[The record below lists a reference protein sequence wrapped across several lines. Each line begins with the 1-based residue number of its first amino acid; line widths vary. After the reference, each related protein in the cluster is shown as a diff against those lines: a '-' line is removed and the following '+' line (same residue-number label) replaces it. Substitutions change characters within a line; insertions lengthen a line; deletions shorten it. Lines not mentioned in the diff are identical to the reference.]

1 MLKSCVSF
9 IDSFLEIYLF
19 KESNMRKNLNF
30 LLSILLAATF
40 LSVSVFAQEQYGEI
54 KGTVKDPQGAVVPNA
69 SITITGV
76 TVGFKRTVTSDSDGI
91 YSVSQVPP
99 GTYKVTVAALSG
111 FSEKT
116 LSNVQVSLGNTTSV
130 DFSLTIASSVGDV
143 TITTDSE
150 ASVDTTESKIQT
162 SVSAAKI
169 DLLPKGVDFTSVLR
183 TAPGTRSEGNAGG
196 FSVDGA
202 SGSENT
208 FIIDGQEVTNFR
220 TGTLNG
226 NNAIPTQFV
235 QEVQVKSSGFEAEFG
250 GATGGVINVVTK
262 GGSNQFR
269 GEFGTQFT
277 SNKLNGN
284 PRPALLRFT
293 SGTGAAFRQPTEYFT
308 PKRADGHSFFP
319 TFNLSGPIIKDKV
332 WFFSSYSPQIFNTT
346 VNTDFYTNAPA
357 ATRAYRFSEE
367 YRLKD
372 TFQYGFTRID
382 ASPVDSLRLSG
393 TFLWN
398 PIIREGALPFGTA
411 SFGGVPPT
419 VDFGGS
425 IGRLTGNQL
434 TDRQGGRQTANN
446 VTGQAVWTP
455 TSNIVISGR
464 YSRGFLNEKLTSYF
478 VPSATRY
485 ICQAADPA
493 NPNSCPAGLVDAANT
508 NIVKDVSI
516 RTNYEGDITFTGNFA
531 NMRHE
536 LKGGYQRF
544 RILNDVDRGYV
555 GPGRI
560 DLYYGFTIADLT
572 DGRVTPTPGA
582 VGAGELIRVGTVGK
596 GQNTNQSIYVQDK
609 VTLFN
614 RLTLTAGVRFEKED
628 LPAFNSFA
636 PPINFGWGDKIA
648 PRFGFSFD
656 VTGKGTTKIFGNYGR
671 FNDRLKFELPRGS
684 FGGDF
689 FRQDY
694 FEIFAGSNFRT
705 AFTPASVL
713 GNFND
718 APGGRCPA
726 TGFIGSGLSRCQ
738 DDFRIASNNPAAT
751 IFDGKVDPDIKPFRQ
766 SEYTI
771 GFSHQISR
779 DYSFSSRFSYK
790 NVDSAIEDAG
800 IRNNAGSEAYIIG
813 NPGSGLHLSTLKSL
827 GYSKAA
833 TPERK
838 YKGIDFVLNKRLS
851 NNYYFNA
858 NYTYSQLNGNYS
870 GLASSD
876 EAGRTSPGVNR
887 FFDLPFIGFTAAGT
901 PDNGRLAT
909 DRPHVI
915 NAYGAY
921 IFDWFGQ
928 KNNTTELGFFQTF
941 QSGTP
946 VTTTITWVTTT
957 IFTKRGDLGRTPRL
971 SATDFTASHKYKF
984 GRDNRFTM
992 AFDLNILNLWD
1003 QKAVTSIAGQL
1014 SAVSLGP
1021 ATFGLNEVDGTNAYV
1036 SGALLTQINTYLN
1049 GTATILNRK
1058 NSTYGLAN
1066 GYQGPRGVRF
1076 GFRLLF

>member
-1 MLKSCVSF
+1 
-9 IDSFLEIYLF
+9 
-19 KESNMRKNLNF
+19 MRKNINF
-30 LLSILLAATF
+30 LLTILLAVAF
-40 LSVSVFAQEQYGEI
+40 FSVSVFAQEQYGEI
-54 KGTVKDPQGAVVPNA
+54 QGTVKDPQGAVVPNV

-76 TVGFKRTVTSDSDGI
+76 TVGYKRTVSSNSDGF
-91 YSVSQVPP
+91 YSVTQVPP
-99 GTYKVTVAALSG
+99 GTYKVVAAATSG
-111 FSEKT
+111 FASQN
-116 LSNVQVSLGNTTSV
+116 LNSVQVSLGIATNAS
-130 DFSLTIASSVGDV
+130 FNLTITTGGDV
-143 TITTDSE
+143 TITTDSD
-150 ASVDTTESKIQT
+150 ATVDTSESKVQT

-269 GEFGTQFT
+269 GEFGTQFAT
-277 SNKLNGN
+277 TKLNGN

-293 SGTGAAFRQPTEYFT
+293 SGSGATFLQPTEYFT
-308 PKRADGHSFFP
+308 PKKAQGHNFFP
-319 TFNLSGPIIKDKV
+319 TFNMSGPVIKDKV
-332 WFFSSYSPQIFNTT
+332 WFFSSYSPQIFNSV
-346 VNTDFYTNAPA
+346 VNTDFYTNAPS

-367 YRLKD
+367 YRSKD
-372 TFQYGFTRID
+372 TFQYAFTRLD
-382 ASPVDSLRLSG
+382 ASPFDNLRLSG

-398 PIIREGALPFGTA
+398 PIIRDGVLPFGTA
-411 SFGGVPPT
+411 SFGGIPPSAN
-419 VDFGGS
+419 FGGTT
-425 IGRLTGNQL
+425 GTLTGNQL
-434 TDRQGGRQTANN
+434 TNRQGGRQTANN

-455 TSNIVISGR
+455 TSSVVITGR

-485 ICQAADPA
+485 VCQAG
-493 NPNSCPAGLVDAANT
+493 STTIAGACTNGTVDSANT
-508 NIVKDVSI
+508 NIIKDVSI
-516 RTNYEGDITFTGNFA
+516 RTNYEFDATFSGNLGSS
-531 NMRHE
+531 RHE

-544 RILNDVDRGYV
+544 RISNDVDRGYV

-572 DGRVTPTPGA
+572 DGRVTPTLGA
-582 VGAGELIRVGTVGK
+582 VGAGELIRVGTKGAGK
-596 GQNTNQSIYVQDK
+596 NTNQSVYIQDK
-609 VTLFN
+609 VQLFN
-614 RLTLTAGVRFEKED
+614 RLTLNAGVRFEKED
-628 LPAFNSFA
+628 LPSFNTFA

-648 PRFGFSFD
+648 PRFGLSFD
-656 VTGKGTTKIFGNYGR
+656 LTGKGKTKIFANFGR
-671 FNDRLKFELPRGS
+671 FYDRLKFELPRGS

-694 FEIFAGSNFRT
+694 FEIFANSGPFRT
-705 AFTPASVL
+705 AFTTAGVL

-751 IFDGKVDPDIKPFRQ
+751 IFDGKVDPDLKPFRQ
-766 SEYTI
+766 SEYTV
-771 GFSHQISR
+771 GFEHQISR
-779 DYSFSSRFSYK
+779 DYLFTSRFSYK
-790 NVDSAIEDAG
+790 HVDSAIEDAG

-813 NPGSGLHLSTLKSL
+813 NPGSGLHLQTLKSL
-827 GYSKAA
+827 GYLKAA
-833 TPERK
+833 KPERN
-838 YKGIDFVLNKRLS
+838 YKGIDFVISKRLA
-851 NNYYFNA
+851 NNYYFNV
-858 NYTYSQLNGNYS
+858 NYTYSRLFGNYS

-901 PDNGRLAT
+901 PDNGLLAT
-909 DRPHVI
+909 DRPHVV
-915 NAYGAY
+915 NAFGAY
-921 IFDWFGQ
+921 VFDWFGK
-928 KNNTTELGFFQTF
+928 KNNSTEFGFFQTF

-946 VTTTITWVTTT
+946 ITSTITWVTTT
-957 IFTKRGDLGRTPRL
+957 IFTKRGDLGRTPTL
-971 SATDFTASHKYKF
+971 SSTDFNASHKYKF

-992 AFDLNILNLWD
+992 AFDVNVFNLWD
-1003 QKAVTSIAGQL
+1003 QKIATSVASQL

-1021 ATFGLNEVDGTNAYV
+1021 ATFGLNEVDGTNAYS
-1036 SGALLTQINTYLN
+1036 SGALLSQINTYLA
-1049 GTATILNRK
+1049 GSATILNRK
-1058 NSTYGLAN
+1058 NSTYGQKN
-1066 GYQGPRGVRF
+1066 GFQGPRAVRF